1 MTQRKVHIETW
12 GCQMNVADSERMLA
26 LLTRQNFVAT
36 TRPEEADL
44 IILNTCNIREK
55 ARHKVITRLGELRL
69 FKRERPGLLL
79 ALSGCVAQVEAQEL
93 ARELPFLDL
102 VFGPDHIDDLPNLL
116 ARTSGA
122 ISSKDGSAATSSGTL
137 IETAFS
143 ESGTYSIP
151 FDMAEP
157 WLDTDAFEASR
168 FVNIIKGCNNFCS
181 YCVVPYTRGREKSR
195 PTAEIVQEIE
205 FLMAKGIKEIVLL
218 GQNVNSYGLD
228 VGERRLQDA
237 GTPEQTPF
245 VDLLYQVGAISG
257 VERLRFVTSNPHDF
271 PIALPQA
278 FRDIP
283 QLCDQLH
290 LPAQSGSNA
299 VLQRMERKYSREQY
313 LERLAL
319 MRAARPEI
327 ALSGDF
333 IVGFPGETDADFE
346 ATLSLVREARYASI
360 FAFKY
365 SPRRLTKAAEMDQ
378 QIPERVKDERLQEL
392 LKIQKEETERQNRA
406 EVGKV
411 RSTMILYR
419 SSKEPTC
426 WYGRTFA
433 GRLVKVRNID
443 GKPGLNVDVRINT
456 ASAIALEGTAETP
469 LRPIS

>member
-1 MTQRKVHIETW
+1 
-12 GCQMNVADSERMLA
+12 MNVADSERMLA
-26 LLTRQNFVAT
+26 LLVRQNFVAT
-36 TRPEEADL
+36 PRPEEADL

-69 FKRERPGLLL
+69 FKKERPGLIL
-79 ALSGCVAQVEAQEL
+79 ALSGCVAQVEAEEL
-93 ARELPFLDL
+93 AKELPFLDL
-102 VFGPDHIDDLPNLL
+102 VFGPDHIDNLPNLL
-116 ARTSGA
+116 ARSSG
-122 ISSKDGSAATSSGTL
+122 KPGDEATGTPASEGTL

-157 WLDTDAFEASR
+157 WLDAEAFEASR

-195 PTAEIVQEIE
+195 PIPEIIQEIG
-205 FLMAKGIKEIVLL
+205 FLLEKGIKEIVLL

-228 VGERRLQDA
+228 VVAR
-237 GTPEQTPF
+237 TPGQEETVHRTPF
-245 VDLLYQVGAISG
+245 VDLLYQVGAIPG

-271 PIALPQA
+271 PATLPQA

-313 LERLAL
+313 LERLSL
-319 MRAARPEI
+319 MRSARPEI

-333 IVGFPGETDADFE
+333 IVGFPGETDADFA
-346 ATLSLVREARYASI
+346 ATLSLVKEARYASI

-365 SPRRLTKAAEMDQ
+365 SPRRLTRAAEMAGQ
-378 QIPERVKDERLQEL
+378 VPERVKDERLQEL
-392 LKIQKEETERQNRA
+392 LKVQKEETERQNRA

-411 RSTMILYR
+411 RPTMLIYR
-419 SSKEPTC
+419 STKDASI

-433 GRLVKVRNID
+433 GRLVKVRNIA
-443 GKPGLNVDVRINT
+443 GKPGLNVDVRID
-456 ASAIALEGTAETP
+456 SANAISLDGTVETP
-469 LRPIS
+469 PQPIS